1 LIAWAGGEPMTLVL
15 PSFVITVP
23 SFLHT
28 IRVGIPEIPKEE
40 NISKHI
46 KAIKKIGGRKFFKAG
61 DFFLLQMGFYS

>member
-1 LIAWAGGEPMTLVL
+1 
-15 PSFVITVP
+15 VITVP